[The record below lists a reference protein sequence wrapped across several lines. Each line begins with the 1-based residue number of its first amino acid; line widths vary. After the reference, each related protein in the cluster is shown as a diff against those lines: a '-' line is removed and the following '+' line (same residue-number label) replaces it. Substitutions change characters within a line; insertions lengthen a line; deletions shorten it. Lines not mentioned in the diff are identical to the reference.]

1 MSVAGAL
8 PRPDGRTAVAAVLDV
23 VLVIA
28 FTGVGRRTHEEGL
41 DLLGWA
47 HTAWPFLAGL
57 GIGWALVVTT
67 RRRWPTRWV
76 DGIPVWLGALVGGMV
91 LRAMSGQGTALPFV
105 VVATLVLAAT
115 LIGWRWV
122 AGRIAGA

>member
-8 PRPDGRTAVAAVLDV
+8 PRPDRRTAVAAVLDV

-41 DLLGWA
+41 GLLGWA
-47 HTAWPFLAGL
+47 HTAWPFLVGL
-57 GIGWALVVTT
+57 GVGWALVVLT
-67 RRRWPTRWV
+67 RRRWPAEWV
-76 DGIPVWLGALVGGMV
+76 DGVPVWLGALVGGMA
-91 LRAMSGQGTALPFV
+91 LRALSGQGTALPFV

-122 AGRIAGA
+122 AGRVAGA